1 MLSETAKTWLLSEWG
16 RMNPVFIDVQTAWD
30 ILLEANSGNKNANE
44 VWREYAGHKRLA
56 DDAKTAMAELKTFD
70 ALVSKVYVDRLR
82 W

>member
-44 VWREYAGHKRLA
+44 VWREYAGHKRLP
-56 DDAKTAMAELKTFD
+56 DDAKTALNSLKNFD
-70 ALVSKVYVDRLR
+70 TLVSKVYVERLR